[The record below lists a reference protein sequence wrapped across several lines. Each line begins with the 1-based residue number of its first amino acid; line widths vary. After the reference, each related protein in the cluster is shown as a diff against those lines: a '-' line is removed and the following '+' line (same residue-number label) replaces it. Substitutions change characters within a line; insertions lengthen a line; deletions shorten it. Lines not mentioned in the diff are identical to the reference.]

1 MALRVESRWLFALP
15 HVVLGWLAATA
26 AAAAADLPPAPEP
39 IDYVRACKAEGDGY
53 FAVPGTDTCVSIF
66 GYVQAEY
73 MVFASNAASRQ
84 PGWYSPS
91 VSGTLFRARSDY
103 FMYSVSH
110 TDAGPLKTFLKFEFT
125 ENDKTAVQIDPKELY
140 ITYMGI
146 TAGRNQSFYDFYTG
160 NTFED
165 YYEPAWSD
173 FQTLLLGYTFDFGK
187 GVTATVA
194 LEDAVTRNLGIKFG
208 GPNLNSGPGY
218 GGPVAPDV
226 VANLNLGEDWGSAQ
240 IMGAVH
246 QLRAARG
253 RGGDKTGYGL
263 GGGVTVNLPFL
274 GAGDSATLQGNFAH
288 GALAY
293 TANNPVGP
301 GRAFSGADAVLTGG
315 RLELA
320 TSWSGSFG
328 ITHNWNDKW
337 SSTLEGSYLSVDQA
351 LARFS
356 FTNIDLQANL
366 IYAPVTDLQL
376 GIESEFKQIGRRGHR
391 ADGAAL
397 MTMFVIQ
404 KDF

>member
-1 MALRVESRWLFALP
+1 MVLRVGSSSPVVAALLFAAP
-15 HVVLGWLAATA
+15 LAPAV
-26 AAAAADLPPAPEP
+26 AADLPPAPEP
-39 IDYVRACKAEGDGY
+39 IDYVRVCKAAGDGY
-53 FAVPGTDTCVSIF
+53 LAVPGTDTCVSMF

-73 MVFASNAASRQ
+73 MVFASNAASHQ
-84 PGWYSPS
+84 PGWYSNK
-91 VSGTLFRARSDY
+91 VSGTLFRARGDL
-103 FMYSVSH
+103 FVYSTTK
-110 TDAGPLKTFLKFEFT
+110 TDAGPLNTYLKIEMT
-125 ENDKTAVQIDPKELY
+125 ENDDTELQINPKEMY
-140 ITYMGI
+140 ITWNGI

-173 FQTLLLGYTFDFGK
+173 FQTNLLAY
-187 GVTATVA
+187 TATFGHGLTA
-194 LEDAVTRNLGIKFG
+194 TLSLEDALTRNLGIKLG
-208 GPNLNSGPGY
+208 GPNLGSGPGY
-218 GGPVAPDV
+218 GGPPMPDV
-226 VANLNLGEDWGSAQ
+226 VANLALAESWGSAQ
-240 IMGAVH
+240 LMGAVH
-246 QLRAARG
+246 QLRTARG
-253 RGGDKTGYGL
+253 VGGQKTGFGL

-274 GAGDSATLQGNFAH
+274 GDGDSATLQGNVAE

-301 GRAFSGADAVLTGG
+301 GRAFAGADAVVKNG

-320 TSWSGSFG
+320 SSWSASFG

-351 LARFS
+351 LSRFS

-376 GIESEFKQIGRRGHR
+376 GVEGEFKQIGRPHR
-391 ADGAAL
+391 ATDGTTL

-404 KDF
+404 KNF